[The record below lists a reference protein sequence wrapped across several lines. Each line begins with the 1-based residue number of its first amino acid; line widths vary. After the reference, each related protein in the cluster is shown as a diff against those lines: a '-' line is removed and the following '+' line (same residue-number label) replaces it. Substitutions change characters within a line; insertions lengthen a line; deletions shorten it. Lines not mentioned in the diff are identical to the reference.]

1 MIMGLASKIRRK
13 MADFIV
19 HNLSLTDSALY
30 RSLGWGESYGGRV
43 ITSDGAL
50 SLSTAYR
57 CIRLISE
64 SVAVLP
70 CKLYRTMPSGEV
82 VADTDNPMYQLLH
95 DSPNR
100 YQTAFEFWEAM
111 AQSLAMWGNAYAI
124 KEMVGNR
131 VVALTPI
138 RPDMIQIYK
147 VPKTREI
154 RYRATIDTVQED
166 LPLDRVFHVKGWGGG
181 FSLIGASPIQ
191 LGRHGLGLSMAV
203 EEAASKIFQNGLR
216 PSGFL
221 RVDQVLKKDQRDQIK
236 TNMAEYMG
244 SANSGK
250 LMVLEGGMQY
260 QQLSLPPEDAQMLET
275 RSFNVEEICRWFG
288 VPPYL
293 AFSTDKSTSWG
304 TGLEQ
309 QQLGFLIF
317 SLMPYLERIEQA
329 ANKWLLGPSERLTR
343 HVEFNVEGI
352 LRADSKARAEFSQK
366 MVLSGIYTPDEVR
379 KTEGR
384 PAMGGNAAK
393 LWMPVNMALT
403 EADRSAQASQ
413 PTPALETIE

>member
-1 MIMGLASKIRRK
+1 MGLTAKLRQK

-19 HNLSLTDSALY
+19 HNLGLTDSALY
-30 RSLGWGESYGGRV
+30 RHFGLGESYGGRV
-43 ITSDGAL
+43 VTSEGAL

-70 CKLYRTMPSGEV
+70 CKLYRTLPSGEV
-82 VADTDNPMYQLLH
+82 VVDLDNPLYTLLH

-100 YQTAFEFWEAM
+100 HQTAFEFWEAM
-111 AQSLAMWGNAYAI
+111 AQSLAMWGNAYAV

-131 VVALTPI
+131 VVALTPV
-138 RPDMIQIYK
+138 RPDAIQIYK

-154 RYRATIDTVQED
+154 RYRATIDGVQED
-166 LPLDRVFHVKGWGGG
+166 FPLDRVFHVRGWGGG
-181 FSLIGASPIQ
+181 FSLVGASPIQ

-203 EEAASKIFQNGLR
+203 EEAASLIFKNGMR
-216 PSGFL
+216 PSGFI
-221 RVDQVLKKDQRDQIK
+221 RVDQVLKKEQREQIK

-260 QQLSLPPEDAQMLET
+260 QQLALPPEDAQMLET
-275 RSFNVEEICRWFG
+275 RAFNVEEICRWFG

-293 AFSTDKSTSWG
+293 AFSTEKSTTWG
-304 TGLEQ
+304 SGLEQ

-329 ANKWLLGPSERLTR
+329 CNKWLLGPSERLTR
-343 HVEFNVEGI
+343 HVEFSVEGI

-393 LWMPVNMALT
+393 LWMPVNMQLT
-403 EADRSAQASQ
+403 EADRSAQ
-413 PTPALETIE
+413 PTPALEEVQ

>member
-1 MIMGLASKIRRK
+1 MGIAATIRRK

-19 HNLSLTDSALY
+19 HNLGLTDSALY
-30 RSLGWGESYGGRV
+30 SHFGLGESYGGRV
-43 ITSDGAL
+43 ITSEGAL

-82 VADTDNPMYQLLH
+82 VVDQENPLYQLLH

-100 YQTAFEFWEAM
+100 HQTSFEFWEAM
-111 AQSLAMWGNAYAI
+111 AQSLAMWGNAYAV

-131 VVALTPI
+131 VVALTPV
-138 RPDMIQIYK
+138 RPDMISIYK

-154 RYRATIDTVQED
+154 RYRATIDGVQED
-166 LPLDRVFHVKGWGGG
+166 FPLDRVFHVKGWGGG
-181 FSLIGASPIQ
+181 FSLVGASPIQ
-191 LGRHGLGLSMAV
+191 LGRHGLGLASAV

-216 PSGFL
+216 PSGFI
-221 RVDQVLKKDQRDQIK
+221 RVDQVLKKEQRDQIK

-260 QQLSLPPEDAQMLET
+260 QQLALPPEDAQMLET
-275 RSFNVEEICRWFG
+275 RAFNVEEICRWFG

-293 AFSTDKSTSWG
+293 AFSTEKSTTWG

-343 HVEFNVEGI
+343 HVEFSVEGI

-379 KTEGR
+379 RTEGR

-403 EADRSAQASQ
+403 EADRTAPATQ
-413 PTPALETIE
+413 TPALEEVQ